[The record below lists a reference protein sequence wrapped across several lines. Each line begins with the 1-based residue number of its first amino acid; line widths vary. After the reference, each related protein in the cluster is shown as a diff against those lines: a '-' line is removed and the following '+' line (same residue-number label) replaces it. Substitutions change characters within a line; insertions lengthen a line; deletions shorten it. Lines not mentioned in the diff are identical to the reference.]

1 RPVFFR
7 NQGAYVIGRVR
18 RGEDVL
24 LPVLLPIVNREAGL
38 EVDAV
43 LHSEEEA
50 SIVFSFARWYFH
62 ADVES
67 PREVIGFLE
76 SILPRKRIAELYISL
91 GYTKHGKTELYRDL
105 VRHIAASDEP
115 FVVSKGQRGLVMSV
129 FDLPRYPFVFKLIKD
144 RFPPQ

>member
-43 LHSEEEA
+43 LHTEEEA
-50 SIVFSFARWYFH
+50 SIIFSFARWYFH

-67 PREVIGFLE
+67 PREVIGFLK

-105 VRHIAASDEP
+105 MARIAETEDR
-115 FVVSKGQRGLVMSV
+115 FVPAPGQRGLVMAV
-129 FDLPRYPFVFKLIKD
+129 FTLPS
-144 RFPPQ
+144 